1 MKRRI
6 SCSISSRLLIAV
18 VGGTVFTLGSLF
30 LGSVTMAAELKVGD
44 QAPQFKLPGSDD
56 KIYQLAE
63 LTKEKKVV
71 VVAWYPKAFTGG

>member
-1 MKRRI
+1 MKRLISRRI
-6 SCSISSRLLIAV
+6 SSRILIAV

-56 KIYQLAE
+56 KTYQLAD

>member
-6 SCSISSRLLIAV
+6 FGSIPSKLLMVV

-30 LGSVTMAAELKVGD
+30 LGSVTMAAELKIGD

-56 KIYQLAE
+56 KTYQLTD
-63 LTKEKKVV
+63 LTKENKVV